1 MILNVYSL
9 NPLLR
14 SIQMIPLI
22 QLIINAATSMGKDVD
37 SSQLQ
42 PTILMIIRDATDLN
56 STATN
61 PAEKLKRIFLW
72 NQIEKLEN

>member
-1 MILNVYSL
+1 
-9 NPLLR
+9 
-14 SIQMIPLI
+14 MIPLI

-61 PAEKLKRIFLW
+61 PAEKLERFLLW
-72 NQIEKLEN
+72 NQIDKLEMYKRNLI

>member
-1 MILNVYSL
+1 MNVYSL

-22 QLIINAATSMGKDVD
+22 QLIINAATSMDKAVD
-37 SSQLQ
+37 SSQLH
-42 PTILMIIRDATDLN
+42 PTIFMIIRDATALN

-61 PAEKLKRIFLW
+61 PAD
-72 NQIEKLEN
+72 KLEKVFVVKSN

>member
-1 MILNVYSL
+1 MNVYSL

-61 PAEKLKRIFLW
+61 PAEKLKRIFLGK
-72 NQIEKLEN
+72 QIEKLEI